1 VRDKVQLWPFF
12 VGFCALE
19 HSSKKHGK
27 DMTTACTWK
36 EKMAKAG
43 FINVHEDVYKVL
55 LTSELFLVTV
65 ILTVL

>member
-1 VRDKVQLWPFF
+1 
-12 VGFCALE
+12 
-19 HSSKKHGK
+19 
-27 DMTTACTWK
+27 MTTACTWK